1 MKSLLMVMMIAGL
14 MSTVGVYAATFSG
27 GTTTKA
33 LGGSTSETVSAPT
46 TASVDIKW
54 TFTNDTVT
62 GAVVDWTPSA
72 AGTYTIK
79 LSAGATDGTATGIVI
94 AIGDV
99 GVVQNQAVSLSSTEA
114 SAITTA
120 KVVIFEE

>member
-14 MSTVGVYAATFSG
+14 MSTVGVYAASFSG

-33 LGGSTSETVSAPT
+33 LGGSSSETVGAPT
-46 TASVDIKW
+46 SASVDINW

-72 AGTYTIK
+72 AGTYTVK
-79 LSAGATDGTATGIVI
+79 LLAGTTNGEATGIVI

-99 GVVQNQAVSLSSTEA
+99 GVVQNQVIVLASTEA
-114 SAITTA
+114 SDIGTA
-120 KVVIFEE
+120 KVVIYAE